1 MVPQG
6 IGVGRQPGR
15 KTVNHAALSDVYP
28 NDVLPYCRHADQRP
42 VVIIEQNQESL
53 DQLIELYLG
62 LADIILVPNAYVG
75 LRMINL
81 FKSRDVE
88 ILAIEGFLGYG
99 SLRKESKLT
108 RVLNV

>member
-1 MVPQG
+1 MQ
-6 IGVGRQPGR
+6 
-15 KTVNHAALSDVYP
+15 HLSDTYP
-28 NDVLPYCRHADQRP
+28 NDVLPYCRRADQRP

-81 FKSRDVE
+81 FKSQDVE

-108 RVLNV
+108 RVLSI